1 MNFFVK
7 IKELI
12 NSNFFKDITV
22 LTLGTSFAQLIGI
35 LASPI
40 ISRIYIPDD
49 FGLFGT
55 ALAIISIL
63 SVSFGVYTPAIVLE
77 NNNKKIRE
85 LIDLNIYIVF
95 VLSFISSI
103 FFYLLSEYNYFH
115 IDAGIIELFPYIIIS
130 VLLIAIYNIYINVL
144 NRDKQYK
151 MMSVFQI
158 IRRFSLSISQI
169 ILGIISATVFS
180 LIHGYIFAV
189 LVPILILIFDKKFIL
204 FFRSSFNKMKK
215 IALRYYKFPLYTTP
229 QTFINLMTA
238 NLPVFVLG
246 SFYSIEIVGL
256 YYFSLKIV
264 QIPSVFIGTSIR
276 QVFYK
281 EAALSKNKI
290 NKLLPLFSYLTFSLS
305 FLILLPAIILF
316 FFGGDLFRIVF
327 GDLWIQSGYF
337 ASWMFLWYGSNIIA
351 GPSRSLF
358 LVFEKQKLIFKLD
371 IILNVLRVIAL
382 FFFSIYYSPI
392 EVVISISLITF
403 LFNII
408 IIFISF
414 IMLDNLNRDTTY

>member
-1 MNFFVK
+1 MNIFTK
-7 IKELI
+7 IKENL
-12 NSNFFKDITV
+12 SFNFLRDITV
-22 LTLGTSFAQLIGI
+22 LTLGAFIAQLIGI

-40 ISRIYIPDD
+40 LSRIYVPDD

-63 SVSFGVYTPAIVLE
+63 SVSFAVYSPAIVLE
-77 NNNKKIRE
+77 NDKKKIRA
-85 LIDLNIYIVF
+85 LIDLNIYVVF
-95 VLSFISSI
+95 ILSFISSI
-103 FFYLLSEYNYFH
+103 IFYLLSEYNYFH
-115 IDAGIIELFPYIIIS
+115 IDAGIIELFPYIIVSI
-130 VLLIAIYNIYINVL
+130 LLIAIYNIYVNVL

-151 MMSVFQI
+151 RMSSFQI

-169 ILGIISATVFS
+169 ILGILSASVFS
-180 LIHGYIFAV
+180 LIYGYIFAV
-189 LVPILILIFDKKFIL
+189 LVPVLILIFDKNFIL
-204 FFRSSFNKMKK
+204 FFRSSFNKIKN

-246 SFYSIEIVGL
+246 NFYSIEIVGL

-264 QIPSVFIGTSIR
+264 QIPAVFIGTSIR

-281 EAALSKNKI
+281 EATLFKNKI

-305 FLILLPAIILF
+305 LLALVPAIILF
-316 FFGGDLFRIVF
+316 FFGGELFRIVF
-327 GDLWIQSGYF
+327 GDIWIQSGHF

-358 LVFEKQKLIFKLD
+358 LVFEKQKLIFYLD
-371 IILNVLRVIAL
+371 IILNSLRIIAL
-382 FFFSIYYSPI
+382 FYFSINHSPI
-392 EVVISISLITF
+392 NVIISISLITF
-403 LFNII
+403 LYNII

-414 IMLDNLNRDTTY
+414 IMLHTSK